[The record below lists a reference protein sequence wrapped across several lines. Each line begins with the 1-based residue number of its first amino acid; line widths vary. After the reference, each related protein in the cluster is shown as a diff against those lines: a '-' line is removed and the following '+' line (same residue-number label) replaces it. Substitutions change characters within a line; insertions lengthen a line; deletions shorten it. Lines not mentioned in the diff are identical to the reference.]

1 MEASQGF
8 QMVEGGLMNEI
19 GHSKEKLAA
28 ASKLKA
34 DSEQKLQEANG
45 AMVETDKSKAADE
58 SYLATLK
65 SECQSRAVEFEEA
78 MKSAKDE
85 VAAISKASTILSEG
99 VTAFIQLKSKTHRAS
114 ARFSSEDADD
124 DSDAMADARDKVVS
138 IFKGLANDHHS
149 FVFSQL
155 ASMAAADPF
164 EKIKGLINDMIEKLL
179 KEAQEAA
186 THEAFCQE
194 EMGKTKKS
202 REDKE
207 MKLARPRSP
216 GKIR

>member
-1 MEASQGF
+1 MIEA
-8 QMVEGGLMNEI
+8 GLMNEMENAK
-19 GHSKEKLAA
+19 GKLSA

-45 AMVETDKSKAADE
+45 ESVATAKSKAADE

-65 SECQSRAVEFEEA
+65 SECQARAMEFEEA

-99 VTAFIQLKSKTHRAS
+99 VTAFIQLKSKVHRAS
-114 ARFSSEDADD
+114 ARFSSEDSDD
-124 DSDAMADARDKVVS
+124 ESDAEADMRDKVVS
-138 IFKGLANDHHS
+138 IFKGLANDHRS

-179 KEAQEAA
+179 KEA
-186 THEAFCQE
+186 
-194 EMGKTKKS
+194 
-202 REDKE
+202 
-207 MKLARPRSP
+207 
-216 GKIR
+216 